1 MRVGRFASVHHRPL
15 VPIHKR
21 IVKVGI
27 PCTFAEVRVGCR
39 QTVVKSCRVR
49 SAAEACQRGREEHSR
64 VGVDDAAAQR
74 LERRLEAFARVTKV
88 SADGRTQVPLT
99 LLWYSRRDDR
109 ARTAHLI

>member
-39 QTVVKSCRVR
+39 QTVVNGRRVR
-49 SAAEACQRGREEHSR
+49 PAVKAATAQKTRDGERPAIDPRRTLVYGR
-64 VGVDDAAAQR
+64 
-74 LERRLEAFARVTKV
+74 
-88 SADGRTQVPLT
+88 P
-99 LLWYSRRDDR
+99 
-109 ARTAHLI
+109 